1 MNFLLNPL
9 TTKNVMKTLS
19 ILLFIL
25 LSSGLVFAELPLGEI
40 PPKIVLEGD
49 LGGRLDGTAW
59 SSEELVSGK
68 VLVLFYVDPDES
80 DLNNH
85 VSEAIKAE
93 NFSKEKYGSVA
104 VINMGATWL
113 PNFAINIKLKS
124 KQEEYKTTVYV
135 KDLEKTLVKKW
146 NLSDDDSNIMLFGKD
161 GKVLYSYDGKFS
173 DAQVKEIIQAV
184 KDNL

>member
-1 MNFLLNPL
+1 MRTLSVLMIFLLSALPL
-9 TTKNVMKTLS
+9 S
-19 ILLFIL
+19 
-25 LSSGLVFAELPLGEI
+25 AELPLGKI

-59 SSEELVSGK
+59 NSEELISGK
-68 VLVLFYVDPDES
+68 VMVLFYVDPDES

-85 VSEAIKAE
+85 VSDALKAE
-93 NFSKEKYGSVA
+93 NFPLDKYGSIGMA
-104 VINMGATWL
+104 NMDATWL

-124 KQEEYKTTVYV
+124 KQEKHKSTIYV
-135 KDLEKTLVKKW
+135 KDLKKTVVNKW
-146 NLSDDDSNIMLFGKD
+146 GLSDDNSDVILFGKD